1 MPKTQIACPRCRQSI
16 PAQVEQ
22 LFDVTSDPAAK
33 QRLLGR
39 VSNYARCP
47 FCGFEGPL
55 ATPIVYHDNDKE
67 LLLTYFPPELGLPV
81 NEQEKLAGPMITQ
94 VTNKLPAEKRK
105 GYLLRPQSFLTYQSM
120 IEKILEKDGVT
131 KEMLDDQQKRVG
143 LIQRLMEATSPEV
156 RSAIIKE
163 NTALLDET
171 FFALFNRLLEAAL
184 QSGQQSAAQAMAA
197 LQEELLENS
206 EYGRK
211 VRAQMGELEAA
222 VKTLQEAGQGLTRE
236 KLLDVF
242 LSAPSEARLQA
253 LVSMTRNGLDYSFF
267 QILTERIGQS
277 SGEERAKLE
286 DLRTKV
292 LEYTNQIDKAVEQQ
306 MKQAGQMIESLLA
319 APDIAQATVQNLAAF
334 QSDVVVQVLE
344 TKLQEASRK
353 KDEARIQKLQQV
365 VAVLQQAS
373 TPPELALINELLEA
387 ADDETVLAHKLQ
399 EHEAEISEE
408 FSGMIAGLMNQ
419 VEQQAEK
426 DPNSG
431 EILKRLE
438 TLYRVLLKK
447 SMQKNLGQ

>member
-1 MPKTQIACPRCRQSI
+1 MPQTQIACPRCRQSI

-39 VSNYARCP
+39 VSNYARCQ

-81 NEQEKLAGPMITQ
+81 NEQEKMVGPMITQ

-236 KLLDVF
+236 KLLDIF
-242 LSAPSEARLQA
+242 LAAPTEARLQA

-267 QILTERIGQS
+267 QIMTERIDQS
-277 SGEERAKLE
+277 SVDERAKLE

-306 MKQAGQMIESLLA
+306 MKQADQMIESLLA

-353 KDEARIQKLQQV
+353 KDDDRIQKLQQV

-373 TPPELALINELLEA
+373 APPELALINELLEV
-387 ADDETVLAHKLQ
+387 ADDETVLAHKLK
-399 EHEAEISEE
+399 EHEADISEE

-419 VEQQAEK
+419 VEEQAEK

-438 TLYRVLLKK
+438 TLYRAILKK

>member
-1 MPKTQIACPRCRQSI
+1 MPQTQIACPRCRQSI

-67 LLLTYFPPELGLPV
+67 LLLTYFPPELGLPI
-81 NEQEKLAGPMITQ
+81 NEQEKLVGPMITQ

-131 KEMLDDQQKRVG
+131 KEMLDDQQKRVA
-143 LIQRLMEATSPEV
+143 LIQRLMEAASPEA

-163 NTALLDET
+163 NAVMLDET

-236 KLLDVF
+236 KLLDIF
-242 LSAPSEARLQA
+242 LTAPTEARLQA

-267 QILTERIGQS
+267 QILTERIDKSTGA
-277 SGEERAKLE
+277 ERAKLE

-292 LEYTNQIDKAVEQQ
+292 LEYTNQIDKAIEQQ
-306 MKQAGQMIESLLA
+306 MKQADQMIESLLT

-353 KDEARIQKLQQV
+353 KDDDRIQKLQQV

-373 TPPELALINELLEA
+373 TPPELALINELLEV
-387 ADDETVLAHKLQ
+387 ADDEIVLASKLK
-399 EHEAEISEE
+399 EHESEISEE

-438 TLYRVLLKK
+438 TLYRVILKK

>member
-1 MPKTQIACPRCRQSI
+1 MPQTQIACPRCRQSI

-55 ATPIVYHDNDKE
+55 ATPIVYHDNEKE
-67 LLLTYFPPELGLPV
+67 LLLTYFPPELGLPI
-81 NEQEKLAGPMITQ
+81 NEQEKLIGPLISQ

-131 KEMLDDQQKRVG
+131 KEMLDEQQKRVS

-156 RSAIIKE
+156 RTAIIKE
-163 NTALLDET
+163 NTAMLDET

-197 LQEELLENS
+197 LQEELLEHS
-206 EYGRK
+206 DYGRK

-222 VKTLQEAGQGLTRE
+222 VKSLQEAGQGLTRE
-236 KLLDVF
+236 KLLDIF
-242 LSAPSEARLQA
+242 LAAPTEARLQA

-267 QILTERIGQS
+267 QILTERIEKS
-277 SGEERAKLE
+277 SGAERAKLE

-292 LEYTNQIDKAVEQQ
+292 LDYTNQIDKAVEEQ
-306 MKQAGQMIESLLA
+306 MKQAEQMIESILA
-319 APDIAQATVQNLAAF
+319 APDVAQATVQNLSAF

-344 TKLQEASRK
+344 SKLQEANRK
-353 KDEARIQKLQQV
+353 MDSARMQKLQQM

-373 TPPELALINELLEA
+373 TPPELALINELLEV
-387 ADDETVLAHKLQ
+387 ADDETVLAHKLK
-399 EHEAEISEE
+399 EHEAEIGEE
-408 FSGMIAGLMNQ
+408 LSGMIAGLMNQ
-419 VEQQAEK
+419 VEQQAAK

-438 TLYRVLLKK
+438 TLYRAILKK
-447 SMQKNLGQ
+447 TMQKNLGQ